1 MVVQMMKTPADEKEV
16 AIIVLSRK
24 NIPENMSLEEVKK
37 DLLEKLK
44 NPFQGWKVESV
55 QVGRI

>member
-1 MVVQMMKTPADEKEV
+1 MMKTPADEKEV